1 MGRAQYVLLI
11 LYALYRVLGM
21 FLFYFIHFLT
31 HPQKIFAKRKVHHC
45 PPALR
50 DESYGM
56 HQFITVN
63 GIKLHCVIS
72 GPEDAPVMLMLHGFP
87 EFWYSW
93 RYQIREFN
101 KDYRVVAVDLR
112 GYGES
117 DKPLDSKAYT
127 IPQLV
132 SDIIELISSVCKDK
146 CVLVAHDWG
155 GIIAWRVVYQ
165 RPDLIA
171 KYIVLCCP
179 HPKRYL
185 ELAQVDLNTLMRQW
199 YVLLFQFSYIPEM
212 IIRADDYLFLKD
224 LFTDSKTGVV
234 NTNRMDDDTISAF
247 IYTFS
252 QENALKCP
260 LYYYKTMRDPNKQ
273 RDQPRDQKVQIPTL
287 LMMGVHDSILT
298 QALGEG
304 NEKFVENIRVKN
316 IDGSHW
322 LQQDCADEVNREMR
336 SFLEN

>member
-1 MGRAQYVLLI
+1 ME
-11 LYALYRVLGM
+11 
-21 FLFYFIHFLT
+21 YFTTAFIT
-31 HPQKIFAKRKVHHC
+31 QGKVFHC
-45 PPALR
+45 PSALR

-56 HQFITVN
+56 HEFVTVN

-101 KDYRVVAVDLR
+101 RDYRVVAVDLR

-117 DKPLDSKAYT
+117 DKPLDTNAYT

-165 RPDLIA
+165 RPDLIS

-179 HPKRYL
+179 HPRRYI
-185 ELAQVDLNTLMRQW
+185 ELAKVDLDTMLRQW
-199 YVLLFQFSYIPEM
+199 YVLLFQVSYIPEV
-212 IIRADDYLFLKD
+212 IIRAGDYLFLKD
-224 LFTDSKTGVV
+224 LFSRPESGLV

-252 QENALKCP
+252 QKNALKCP
-260 LYYYKTMRDPNKQ
+260 LYYYKTMFARDPNKNTN
-273 RDQPRDQKVQIPTL
+273 QPRDQKIQVSTL
-287 LMMGVHDSILT
+287 LMMGVYQCSATLYLP
-298 QALGEG
+298 AG
-304 NEKFVENIRVKN
+304 KFLHAAGRF
-316 IDGSHW
+316 
-322 LQQDCADEVNREMR
+322 LQRQ
-336 SFLEN
+336 